1 MLNNLRVDP
10 LEQRLLQRVRL
21 VPRNLVLQNQ
31 RPEQT
36 KDQLQITVD
45 DVLRVDVDQLD
56 TVRNDELERLVRVFQ
71 PRHPHLRVLVELE
84 VDLLLPHRF
93 KQRNHRNPSSRS
105 FSTSLTMYAPF
116 NWTFAHFVNVFC
128 VDPVW
133 SVAHD
138 GMQWFQCH

>member
-93 KQRNHRNPSSRS
+93 KQRNHHKPFVQVLLNVVDDVRAIQLDVRPFRERLLRGPSVVGC
-105 FSTSLTMYAPF
+105 P
-116 NWTFAHFVNVFC
+116 
-128 VDPVW
+128 
-133 SVAHD
+133 
-138 GMQWFQCH
+138 